1 MIGSPNVNAD
11 VAPRRAPSLSAARS
25 IVGRLAI
32 AATLI
37 ATLAVAV
44 LCIVIYS
51 VVSSALTQ
59 SLSATVDADLAGLA
73 DIHATSGRAE
83 VVARIRDRQTMTS
96 FGGHPAHYLLVSKD
110 RVLAGDVR
118 GWPPLSA
125 SRSERGYAI
134 IDGTPS
140 YARATRLAPG
150 LDLLVA
156 RDTSGERAILR
167 RLIVAFLVGGAAI
180 GATVFGVAWVHFR
193 RLSQRLDRIN
203 HAYDQGG
210 SAAIDALTTEQ
221 RDDEIG
227 ALARHSADALARQ
240 ARLLDAQRL
249 ASDHVAH
256 ELRTPL
262 LHLDGRLR
270 SLLGGEPSTA
280 TADVLT
286 HARGDIRRI
295 TTMLD
300 SLLDIA
306 SSEANRGNATG
317 LAPFDLSALATDM
330 ADLYR
335 SSMEEAGLQFETS
348 IISAIEMIGEPMQI
362 GRLLANLLDNAVKYV
377 PSGGTIRLSIDP
389 GPTMVV
395 SDDGPGIPPELRP
408 TIFERFHRGRNPGQ
422 NPGHG
427 LGLALALA
435 IASRHDLR
443 LTLEDSERGC
453 RFMLRPEASA

>member
-1 MIGSPNVNAD
+1 MTGS
-11 VAPRRAPSLSAARS
+11 APVHAEIRSRLAPSLNATRS

-37 ATLAVAV
+37 ATLAVGV
-44 LCIVIYS
+44 LCFVTYS

-83 VVARIRDRQTMTS
+83 LIERIGDRQTMTS
-96 FGGHPAHYLLVSKD
+96 LDGHIAHYLLVD
-110 RVLAGDVR
+110 GGRTLAGDVR
-118 GWPPLSA
+118 RWPALSA
-125 SRSERGYAI
+125 TRSERGYAT
-134 IDGTPS
+134 IDGMPA
-140 YARATRLAPG
+140 YARATRLAPS

-156 RDTSGERAILR
+156 RDASRESAIKR
-167 RLIVAFLVGGAAI
+167 RLIAAFLIGGAAI
-180 GATVFGVAWVHFR
+180 VAMVSGVAWAHFR
-193 RLSQRLDRIN
+193 RLSQRLERIN
-203 HAYDQGG
+203 HAFDQGG
-210 SAAIDALTTEQ
+210 SAAIDALTAER

-227 ALARHSADALARQ
+227 ALARHSAGALARQ

-249 ASDHVAH
+249 VSDHVAH

-270 SLLGGEPSTA
+270 GLLNAEPSSA

-286 HARGDIRRI
+286 RARGDIRRV

-306 SSEANRGNATG
+306 SSEANRGNAAG
-317 LAPFDLSALATDM
+317 LTPFDLSALASDM

-335 SSMEEAGLQFETS
+335 SSIEEAGLRFETL
-348 IISAIEMIGEPMQI
+348 IGPAIEMIGEPMQI

-377 PSGGTIRLSIDP
+377 PSGGIISLSVEP
-389 GPTMVV
+389 GPTIVV
-395 SDDGPGIPPELRP
+395 SDDGPGIPPELR
-408 TIFERFHRGRNPGQ
+408 TMIFERFRRGRDSGQ
-422 NPGHG
+422 NSGHG
-427 LGLALALA
+427 LGLALARA
-435 IASRHDLR
+435 IALRHDLS
-443 LTLEDSERGC
+443 LSLEESKTGC
-453 RFMLRPEASA
+453 RFELKPEAIA